1 MSVGATRVKLQ
12 FKDVYRGAAEA
23 EWSFR
28 PSRIL
33 NERGEELHSFA
44 NIEAPKS
51 WSDQAV
57 NIVARQYLRERLPD
71 GGSESSIRHMIERVT
86 SSIGEFGQEALQ
98 LFATPDDAS
107 RFQVQLAELVLSQKA
122 SFNSPVWFNCGL
134 WQRYGVIGN
143 EGNWAIDLSTTT
155 AVKLANSYERP
166 QASACFIQNI
176 EDDLNSIFELVKS
189 EARLFKYGSG
199 TGSNFSKLRSRHEL
213 LSGGGTSSGLMS
225 FLEVFDCAAGATKSG
240 GTTRRAAKM
249 VSLDLDHPEIFEF
262 VRWKAKE
269 ESKAQA
275 LVAAGFSSGMDGEA
289 YHTVSGQ
296 NSNNSVRVTDDFMKA
311 VDDNADWSTRARTTG
326 HVVQTFKARSLF
338 RAIAESAWLCADPGI
353 QFENAIQAWHTC
365 KNTGQIRASNPCSEF
380 MFLDDT
386 ACNLASLNLLNFL
399 DEKGVFQVREFRSAV
414 RALIVAQDILVDF
427 ASYPTKRIA
436 ERSHQF
442 RPLGLGYANLGA
454 ALMTL
459 GFSYDSE
466 QARSFAA
473 GVTSLM
479 TAEAYRTSAELAA
492 AKGAFEGYSAN
503 RVSMLEVIEKHIS
516 ADTQRTKASVFSEVD
531 RAANETW
538 ALAFGLGVKNGFR
551 NSQVTVLAPTGT
563 IAFMMDCDTT
573 GIEPEFALVKR
584 KTLAGGGA
592 LTIVN
597 QSIFRALKA
606 LGYSQIEIE
615 LISNRL
621 QADSHRQGEAGFL
634 AMIGIRENHVSIF
647 HCAGELS
654 TEAHLKMMAAVQPF
668 LSGAISKTVNLSS
681 HTSVEDIEK
690 VFKSAWRLGLK
701 AVAVYRDGS
710 KGAQPLSIKPLA
722 GGTSTKRASSLS
734 AENLC
739 PVCQYPTVLSGTCW
753 VCPNCGHSISCS

>member
-1 MSVGATRVKLQ
+1 MTENRVKLQ
-12 FKDVYRGAAEA
+12 FKGTFRGTAGAT
-23 EWSFR
+23 WSSR

-33 NERGEELHSFA
+33 NERGEVLHNFA
-44 NIEAPKS
+44 EIEAPNS

-57 NIVARQYLRERLPD
+57 NIVARQYLRQRLPD
-71 GGSESSIRHMIERVT
+71 GGSESSIRHLIERV
-86 SSIGEFGQEALQ
+86 SSAIREFGQEALQ
-98 LFATPDDAS
+98 FFATPDDGK
-107 RFQVQLAELVLSQKA
+107 RFQLQLEDLVLGQKA

-143 EGNWAIDLSTTT
+143 DGNWAVDIKTKT
-155 AVKLANSYERP
+155 AVRLENSYERP
-166 QASACFIQNI
+166 QASACFIQSI

-199 TGSNFSKLRSRHEL
+199 TGSNFSNLRSRHEL

-225 FLEVFDCAAGATKSG
+225 FLEVFDRAAGATKSG

-249 VSLDLDHPEIFEF
+249 VCLDLDHPEIFEF

-275 LVAAGFSSGMDGEA
+275 LIAAGFSKGMDGDA

-296 NSNNSVRVTDDFMKA
+296 NSNNSVRVTDAFMKA
-311 VDDNADWSTRARTTG
+311 IETDADWSTRARTTG
-326 HVVQTFKARSLF
+326 NVVQTFKARSLF
-338 RAIAESAWLCADPGI
+338 RAIAESAWLCADPGL
-353 QFENAIQAWHTC
+353 QFENAIQSWHTC
-365 KNTGQIRASNPCSEF
+365 KKTDAIRASNPCSEF

-386 ACNLASLNLLNFL
+386 ACNLASLNLLKFL
-399 DEKGVFQVREFRSAV
+399 DEKGDFLVSEFRSAV

-436 ERSHQF
+436 ERSHRF

-459 GFSYDSE
+459 GLPYDSE
-466 QARSFAA
+466 QARNFAA
-473 GVTSLM
+473 AVTSLM
-479 TAEAYRTSAELAA
+479 TAEAYRTSGEIAEFE
-492 AKGAFEGYSAN
+492 GAFDGFSDN
-503 RVSMLEVIEKHIS
+503 RASMLEVMEKHVS
-516 ADTQRTKASVFSEVD
+516 ENARRPKTSVYSEID
-531 RAANETW
+531 RAASESW
-538 ALAFGLGVKNGFR
+538 SMASAFGAGNGFR

-597 QSIFRALKA
+597 KAIFRALTK
-606 LGYSQIEIE
+606 LNYSESEIE
-615 LISNRL
+615 QISNRL
-621 QADSHRQGEAGFL
+621 QGEAHRQGEPGFL
-634 AMIGIRENHVSIF
+634 AMIGIREDHVPIF
-647 HCAGELS
+647 HCASELS
-654 TEAHLKMMAAVQPF
+654 TDAHLKMMAAVQPF

-681 HTSVEDIEK
+681 RATVEDIEN
-690 VFKSAWRLGLK
+690 VFMSSWRLGLK

-710 KGAQPLSIKPLA
+710 KGAQPLSTNATTA
-722 GGTSTKRASSLS
+722 GGGVKRTSATH
-734 AENLC
+734 AESLC
-739 PVCQYPTVLSGTCW
+739 PICQHPAVLSGTCW